1 MASRLPAVTG
11 KKVIRALK
19 KAGFVEDRQK
29 GSHLMLTHPET
40 KARTVVPV
48 HAGKTLKKPLLLAI
62 ISDAELTVE
71 EFLSML

>member
-1 MASRLPAVTG
+1 MASRLPAITG

-19 KAGFVEDRQK
+19 KAGFVEHRQK

-40 KARTVVPV
+40 NARTVVPV

>member
-1 MASRLPAVTG
+1 
-11 KKVIRALK
+11 
-19 KAGFVEDRQK
+19 
-29 GSHLMLTHPET
+29 MLTHPET